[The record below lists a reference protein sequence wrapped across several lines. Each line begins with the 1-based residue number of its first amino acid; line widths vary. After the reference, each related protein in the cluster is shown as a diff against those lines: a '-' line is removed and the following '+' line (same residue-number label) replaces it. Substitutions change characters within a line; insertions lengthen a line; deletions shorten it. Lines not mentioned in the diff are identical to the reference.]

1 MLSSVTTEWTPADAV
16 PPNKG
21 SREPPEGPPKAPY
34 GSQPRRD
41 PHARYSTDPPAR
53 RLYLLAQLSSS
64 ARRLSTRS
72 WRESGTSA
80 ATDLRRL
87 AESATPSPGQMV
99 PAVKPEVSDPKL
111 NNIVDNLHKG
121 VSNPQRV
128 GDGTTADAVRH
139 ERQTGEATHGR
150 SHEQKAQD
158 SLRGLENWL
167 HRNPEA
173 PASDRLTA
181 QREAANLR
189 NALGEE

>member
-1 MLSSVTTEWTPADAV
+1 VRLPFTE
-16 PPNKG
+16 
-21 SREPPEGPPKAPY
+21 RRGP
-34 GSQPRRD
+34 
-41 PHARYSTDPPAR
+41 
-53 RLYLLAQLSSS
+53 AQL
-64 ARRLSTRS
+64 
-72 WRESGTSA
+72 
-80 ATDLRRL
+80 
-87 AESATPSPGQMV
+87 V

-111 NNIVDNLHKG
+111 HNIVDNLYKG
-121 VSNPQRV
+121 ASNPQRV

-150 SHEQKAQD
+150 SHIQKAQD

-181 QREAANLR
+181 QRETVNLR